1 MYYLIGINEFGAIFI
16 LIDGLFNDWSKNFI
30 VVVFLGKTL
39 DGVIIALHKDFMIL
53 NYLEEVLEVYVA
65 GQHYDIKSS

>member
-1 MYYLIGINEFGAIFI
+1 MVYLMTQTKI
-16 LIDGLFNDWSKNFI
+16 LLLLF
-30 VVVFLGKTL
+30 FLGKNL

-53 NYLEEVLEVYVA
+53 NYLVEVLEVYVA